1 MDHDV
6 IFTDVDLAQIDE
18 HGLNEVDVLAQID
31 IFIHGIPAVKLDR
44 PCTVSDGIV
53 RLQNEEMESLVDIYR
68 EAALAGRA
76 MKFVPA
82 SGAATRMFKT
92 LLSCYH
98 KYFKPGAKPMS
109 LNDFIDNPDYDDI
122 LRMKDNCGKFA
133 FSGRLQQAVSAD
145 GMEVETLINEGRC
158 DLMLAY
164 LLTEKGLDYSCLP
177 KGLIDFHCYAD
188 HVRTPFMEHLVEAVD
203 YIKDKH
209 GVVRLHFTISPEHR
223 QLFQE
228 HLEQVRGVIEAGNT
242 RYEVTFSVQKPSTDT
257 IAVDHDNVPF
267 RNVDGSLVF
276 RPGGHGAL
284 LENLN
289 DLKGDIVFIKNIDNV
304 VPDRLKPE
312 ICRYHQVL
320 GGYLVNLQ
328 QRIFSYL
335 QGLDDAV
342 PDDSLLAEITAFVQ
356 DFLGIEIPSPAGD
369 KQVEFLRQKLNRPL
383 RVCGMVK
390 NEGEPGGGPFWVRG
404 PDQGCSR
411 QIVESSQ
418 VDFSAS
424 DQADIWQSSTHF
436 NPVDL
441 VCALRDYRGEPFDL
455 HEFSD
460 PDTGFIAVKSSEG
473 KELKALEHPGLWN
486 GAMAEWNTVFIEVP
500 ASTFNPVKSVF
511 DLLRPAHQTGEV

>member
-6 IFTDVDLAQIDE
+6 IFSDADLAQIHE

-31 IFIHGIPAVKLDR
+31 MFIHGIPAVKLDR
-44 PCTVSDGIV
+44 PCTIGDGIV
-53 RLQNEEMESLVDIYR
+53 KLQDEEMESLIELYR
-68 EAALAGRA
+68 QAARAGRA

-82 SGAATRMFKT
+82 SGAATRMFKS

-98 KYFKPGAKPMS
+98 KHFQPGAKPMS
-109 LNDFIDNPDYDDI
+109 LNDFIDNPDYEDI

-133 FSGRLQQAVSAD
+133 FSDRLHQAVSAD
-145 GMEVETLINEGRC
+145 GMEVETLIAEGRC

-164 LLTEKGLDYSCLP
+164 LLTEKGLNYSRLP

-188 HVRTPFMEHLVEAVD
+188 HTRTPFMEHLVEAAD

-209 GVVRLHFTISPEHR
+209 GVVRLHFTISLEHR

-228 HLEQVRGVIEAGNT
+228 HFERVRGIIEAGDI

-257 IAVDHDNVPF
+257 IAVDHDNKPF
-267 RNVDGSLVF
+267 RNADGSLVF

-289 DLKGDIVFIKNIDNV
+289 DVKGDIVFIKNIDNV
-304 VPDRLKPE
+304 VPDRLKAE
-312 ICRYHQVL
+312 ICRYHQAL
-320 GGYLVNLQ
+320 GGYLVKLQ

-335 QGLDDAV
+335 QDLDVAD
-342 PDDSLLAEITAFVQ
+342 PGDSLLAEIRAFMR
-356 DFLGIEIPSPAGD
+356 DFFGVDISSGPRDE
-369 KQVEFLRQKLNRPL
+369 QVKSLRQKLNRPL

-404 PDQGCSR
+404 SDLSCSR

-418 VDFSAS
+418 VDFSAP
-424 DQADIWQSSTHF
+424 DQAEIWQRSTHF

-441 VCALRDYRGEPFDL
+441 VCGLRDYRGEPFDL

-460 PDTGFIAVKSSEG
+460 PDTGFITVKSSEG

-486 GAMAEWNTVFIEVP
+486 GAMAAWNTVFIEVP
-500 ASTFNPVKSVF
+500 ARTFNPVKSVF
-511 DLLRPAHQTGEV
+511 DLLRPAHQNVEQ

>member
-6 IFTDVDLAQIDE
+6 IFTDVDLAQIHE
-18 HGLNEVDVLAQID
+18 HGLNEVDILAQID
-31 IFIHGIPAVKLDR
+31 VFIHGIPAVKLDR
-44 PCTVSDGIV
+44 PCTINDGIV
-53 RLQNEEMESLVDIYR
+53 RLRNEEMESLVDILR
-68 EAALAGRA
+68 DAALAGRV

-82 SGAATRMFKT
+82 SGAATRMFKS

-98 KYFKPGAKPMS
+98 KHFKPGAKPLT

-133 FSGRLQQAVSAD
+133 FSGRLKQTVSAD
-145 GMEVETLINEGRC
+145 GKEVETLINEGRC
-158 DLMLAY
+158 DLILAY
-164 LLTEKGLDYSCLP
+164 LLTEKGLNYSSLP

-188 HVRTPFMEHLVEAVD
+188 HVRTSFMEHLVEAAD
-203 YIKDKH
+203 YIKDKQ
-209 GVVRLHFTISPEHR
+209 GKIRLHFTISPEHR
-223 QLFQE
+223 QPFQE
-228 HLEQVRGVIEAGNT
+228 HLEQVRGVIETGST
-242 RYEVTFSVQKPSTDT
+242 RCEVTFSVQKPSTDT

-289 DLKGDIVFIKNIDNV
+289 DLKADIVFIKNIDNV

-312 ICRYHQVL
+312 ICRYHQIL
-320 GGYLVNLQ
+320 GGYLVKLQ

-342 PDDSLLAEITAFVQ
+342 PADSLLAEITAFVR
-356 DFLGIEIPSPAGD
+356 DFLGIKIPSAAGD
-369 KQVEFLRQKLNRPL
+369 KRVEFLRQKLNRPL

-424 DQADIWQSSTHF
+424 DQADIWQRSTHF

-500 ASTFNPVKSVF
+500 ARTFNPVKSVF
-511 DLLRPAHQTGEV
+511 DLLRPAHQTGEM